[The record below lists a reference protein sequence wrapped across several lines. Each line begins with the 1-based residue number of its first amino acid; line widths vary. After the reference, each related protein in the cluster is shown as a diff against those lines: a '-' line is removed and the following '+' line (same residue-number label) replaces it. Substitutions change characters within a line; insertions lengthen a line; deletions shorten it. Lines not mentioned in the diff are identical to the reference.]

1 MVKKIKLTETE
12 LTRVIERVIK
22 EQDKTLPSGIKKG
35 SKEHAEW
42 VRSQQ
47 GDGSDEILEAL
58 LSISQRLTR
67 FVKDVKKGGRN
78 YGTGETEDLKQIQK
92 DVVYQIKQ
100 YLGTTEGA
108 TEGRTKKSTYK
119 KHR

>member
-47 GDGSDEILEAL
+47 GDGS
-58 LSISQRLTR
+58 
-67 FVKDVKKGGRN
+67 
-78 YGTGETEDLKQIQK
+78 EDLKQIQK